1 MATNER
7 PSLQA
12 RALVEPIDVDGDLSD
27 AAWAGADRGAG
38 FVQREPRDGEPSSE
52 TTEFA
57 VAFTPST
64 LYVAVWAHDS
74 DPAAIIAKQ
83 MEKDADLSQDD
94 SILIVLDTFLDGRNS
109 YGFSTNANGARTDT
123 LVTDEGR
130 DVNRNWDGVWA
141 VGARRTDWGWSAE
154 IAIPFSTLRFDRS
167 LDTWGL
173 NVERRIR
180 RKNEETHWAPM
191 PRETGA
197 FNSSAAYRV
206 SLAGRAARS
215 RWDQAVAQPRRQ
227 TVRARLRVRRSGRA
241 SAAVGAAEVARAAAG
256 RRPIPTSAST
266 SSGA

>member
-1 MATNER
+1 MRRGPA
-7 PSLQA
+7 
-12 RALVEPIDVDGDLSD
+12 PI
-27 AAWAGADRGAG
+27 AAPR

-74 DPAAIIAKQ
+74 DPGAIIAKQ

-180 RKNEETHWAPM
+180 RKNEETYWAPM
-191 PRETGA
+191 ARETGS

-206 SLAGRAARS
+206 SLAGRLHGLTGIKPSRSLDVKPYVLGSGSEGAARLGGGS
-215 RWDQAVAQPRRQ
+215 GGGGPVAAQRR
-227 TVRARLRVRRSGRA
+227 AD
-241 SAAVGAAEVARAAAG
+241 
-256 RRPIPTSAST
+256 RRPIPTPAST